1 MLVSLTI
8 LGMVSI
14 EDVFE
19 KFLDDTAAQS
29 DVPTVVSDTIPTDDF
44 FSWLNHQPAYM
55 YRNICF

>member
-1 MLVSLTI
+1 
-8 LGMVSI
+8 MVSI